1 MLVATRLATGSSWAQ
16 TTLMLALKASSSPA
30 TARGALPKVIASWS
44 SASCT
49 LTLIPAAPLT
59 RVTKEDMTIALLS
72 IKYTNDDYYNPVN
85 FDDGTTKNNHGR
97 VRMISVKVDD
107 AANQG
112 KLADRKSNNLLAAK
126 PTNQVY
132 LFLQCYDDV
141 PVVNVRKIFG
151 IGGILSSTNSYA
163 NILTTYD
170 MDGVVKIKAF
180 PLLTPPIYDQDGNTV
195 EIKSQTVTPYQLE
208 FDLTQVKD
216 ANGNEV
222 PGLFAKGQIY
232 DLDSTAPPT
241 SPETDGPI
249 DIKFFFD
256 KEAPAA
262 FSALSATQRQMMLP
276 HFENMARSLFGNS
289 NNGPNP
295 SGIKVQ
301 NVRLLRQSWLW

>member
-1 MLVATRLATGSSWAQ
+1 
-16 TTLMLALKASSSPA
+16 
-30 TARGALPKVIASWS
+30 
-44 SASCT
+44 
-49 LTLIPAAPLT
+49 
-59 RVTKEDMTIALLS
+59 
-72 IKYTNDDYYNPVN
+72 
-85 FDDGTTKNNHGR
+85 
-97 VRMISVKVDD
+97 MISVKIED

-163 NILTTYD
+163 NIRTTYD
-170 MDGVVKIKAF
+170 KDGVVKIKAF
-180 PLLTPPIYDQDGNTV
+180 PLLTPPIYDSDGNTV

-216 ANGNEV
+216 SNGNKV

-232 DLDSTAPPT
+232 DLDSTTPPT

-256 KEAPAA
+256 TDAPNA
-262 FSALSATQRQMMLP
+262 FTAGTATAKTNDVVTLR
-276 HFENMARSLFGNS
+276 NMAKTLFGNS
-289 NNGPNP
+289 NNGPDPSVTKCNTCVFYVNP
-295 SGIKVQ
+295 GSGEPEWQDPVTKT
-301 NVRLLRQSWLW
+301 